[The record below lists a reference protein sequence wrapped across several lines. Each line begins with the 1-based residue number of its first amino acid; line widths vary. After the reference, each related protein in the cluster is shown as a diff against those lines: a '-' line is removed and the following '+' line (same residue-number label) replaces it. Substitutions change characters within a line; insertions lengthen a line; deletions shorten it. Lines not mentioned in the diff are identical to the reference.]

1 MTLIAVNN
9 PECSKGSMVNG
20 LGIISIKEIE
30 KVYDKDR
37 DFIKKLNKLETV
49 FENYKINNRKY
60 YRLEYLILS
69 FNLILN
75 NRWY

>member
-37 DFIKKLNKLETV
+37 DFIKKLN
-49 FENYKINNRKY
+49 NRKY

>member
-1 MTLIAVNN
+1 MTLIVDIN

-20 LGIISIKEIE
+20 LGITSIKEIE
-30 KVYDKDR
+30 KVFDKDR